1 MESRVRLVS
10 HQIVHL
16 SVYFFLKLIKIIN
29 MKKMKKILIFL
40 TIICAIHAL
49 PVRADDGSDSFGGIG
64 DSMKDTNG
72 VENAFNGQKP
82 ITDEEFQKTLDR
94 LKAKQN
100 KGKNKAFKGRSFN
113 QDNDNNHID
122 EIAAKTTILSV
133 PLDLINGDGAE
144 IPIGHYKIVGK
155 KENGDIYLEFYQ
167 SSLLVAKVP
176 AIETNNDFKES
187 NINFAKLLPYN
198 SQRVE
203 VIYGSID
210 FNAYTF
216 IRIKDEISDRN

>member
-1 MESRVRLVS
+1 M
-10 HQIVHL
+10 
-16 SVYFFLKLIKIIN
+16 FL
-29 MKKMKKILIFL
+29 FL
-40 TIICAIHAL
+40 IHAL
-49 PVRADDGSDSFGGIG
+49 PVLADDGSDSYGGIG
-64 DSMKDTNG
+64 DSMKDTAG

-100 KGKNKAFKGRSFN
+100 KGKNKIFKGKNVNEENSGTYL
-113 QDNDNNHID
+113 D
-122 EIAAKTTILSV
+122 ETTAKVTVLSV

-144 IPIGHYKIVGK
+144 IPIGHYKIVGA
-155 KENGDIYLEFYQ
+155 KEKNDIYLDFYQ
-167 SSLLVAKVP
+167 SSIRVARVP

-187 NINFAKLLPYN
+187 NINFVKLMPYN

>member
-1 MESRVRLVS
+1 
-10 HQIVHL
+10 
-16 SVYFFLKLIKIIN
+16 
-29 MKKMKKILIFL
+29 MKKILIFL
-40 TIICAIHAL
+40 TIICLIHAL
-49 PVRADDGSDSFGGIG
+49 PVRADDGSDGYGGIG
-64 DSMKDTNG
+64 DSMKDTAG

-94 LKAKQN
+94 VKAKQN
-100 KGKNKAFKGRSFN
+100 KGKNKQFKGKNFN
-113 QDNDNNHID
+113 EENSGTYLD
-122 EIAAKTTILSV
+122 ETTAKVTVLSV
-133 PLDLINGDGAE
+133 PLDLVNGDGAE
-144 IPIGHYKIVGK
+144 IPIGHYKIVGI
-155 KENGDIYLEFYQ
+155 KEKNDIYLDFYQ
-167 SSLLVAKVP
+167 SSIRVARVP

-187 NINFAKLLPYN
+187 NINFVRLMPYN